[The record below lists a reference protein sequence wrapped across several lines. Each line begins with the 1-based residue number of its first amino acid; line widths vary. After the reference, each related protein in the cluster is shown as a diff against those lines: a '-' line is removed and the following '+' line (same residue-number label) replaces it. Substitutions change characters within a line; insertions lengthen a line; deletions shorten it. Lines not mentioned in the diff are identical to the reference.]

1 MPMNAC
7 DRERVVLRITSRAS
21 DHGSALLDAW
31 LAIRRERPVS
41 AANALR
47 QLWAAARYRAPLTKP
62 QVPLLLLASRGDGLV
77 DPRCSLA
84 IAQRWACEIAMH
96 PWAGHDLPLDDADWV
111 VQQVRERTA

>member
-1 MPMNAC
+1 
-7 DRERVVLRITSRAS
+7 
-21 DHGSALLDAW
+21 
-31 LAIRRERPVS
+31 
-41 AANALR
+41 
-47 QLWAAARYRAPLTKP
+47 
-62 QVPLLLLASRGDGLV
+62 VPLLLLASRGDALV